1 MKNTE
6 VMVKAQGAVTN
17 DNPAGDA
24 EEYGGSVIRRK
35 EWLVEKAKEF
45 NLLSNVFLSVALND
59 KEACQHVIRV
69 LTGISDLSVKE
80 VRSQYRISKITSHD
94 AILDILAEDGEGHL
108 HNLEIQR
115 KDTVDHAR
123 RTRFYGAMIDSEYLL
138 KGQDYME
145 MPEVHIFYISETD
158 LWKAGRT
165 VYKVEKKFQGTG
177 VPYDDGI
184 HVIYVNAE
192 IDDGSDT
199 ARLMDY
205 FRTADPQD
213 MRYGALSKRVHL
225 LKCEEGGY
233 GLMDEIS
240 EEIYNVGK
248 EDGVKEGIK
257 EGEQKQAM
265 ITARRM
271 KNKGYSDTAIADL
284 LEVGVN
290 VVEQWLY
297 GVNKAKS

>member
-35 EWLVEKAKEF
+35 EWLVEKAKKF
-45 NLLSNVFLSVALND
+45 NLLSNIFLSVALDD

-69 LTGISDLSVKE
+69 LTGIPDLVVK
-80 VRSQYRISKITSHD
+80 
-94 AILDILAEDGEGHL
+94 
-108 HNLEIQR
+108 
-115 KDTVDHAR
+115 
-123 RTRFYGAMIDSEYLL
+123 
-138 KGQDYME
+138 
-145 MPEVHIFYISETD
+145 EVHIFYISETD

-284 LEVGVN
+284 LEVGVH
-290 VVEQWLY
+290 VVEQWIY
-297 GVNKAKS
+297 GENKVKS